1 MNREKKK
8 QIIAFFILLMFVGS
22 SVAFAIISVVG
33 GEKKEEVQTV
43 FDRPLENSE
52 EAPFLQQN
60 YVVVKY
66 FWSDNCFDCDL
77 AEQALNDAKVEL
89 GNKMIVEK
97 IKMEDWANYTKELEI
112 DSAPTFYL
120 KGQTVVTTKT
130 TDRDELVKAI
140 CPLYFYN
147 IDECTFLT

>member
-8 QIIAFFILLMFVGS
+8 QVIALFILFMFVGS
-22 SVAFAIISVVG
+22 SAAFAIMSVVE
-33 GEKKEEVQTV
+33 GEKKEEAQTV

-60 YVVVKY
+60 YVIVKY
-66 FWSDNCFDCDL
+66 FWSDDCFDCDL
-77 AEQALNDAKVEL
+77 ADEALAAAKAEL
-89 GNKMIVEK
+89 GNRLIVER
-97 IKMEDWANYTKELEI
+97 IKMEDWANYTMELGI

-120 KGQTVVTTKT
+120 KGQTVITTKT
-130 TDRDELVKAI
+130 TDSDELVRAI

-147 IDECTFLT
+147 IEECTFLT